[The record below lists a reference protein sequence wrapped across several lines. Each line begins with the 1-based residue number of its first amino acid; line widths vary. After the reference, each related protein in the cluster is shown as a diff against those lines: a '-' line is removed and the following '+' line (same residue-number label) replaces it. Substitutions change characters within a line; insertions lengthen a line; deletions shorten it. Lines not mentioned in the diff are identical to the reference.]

1 MAEMTEELLRQ
12 VLQEAQEKQQIGFL
26 IWHSWKSWDE
36 VAYELREGN
45 EHYDFALAQV
55 ANGNE
60 ATITHEWWGLK
71 LPAAI
76 AISVEKMNLSEEF
89 FEQVLKICKE
99 NNYIGPVTLLPLNEV
114 AECI

>member
-45 EHYDFALAQV
+45 EHYGF
-55 ANGNE
+55 
-60 ATITHEWWGLK
+60 I
-71 LPAAI
+71 
-76 AISVEKMNLSEEF
+76 
-89 FEQVLKICKE
+89 
-99 NNYIGPVTLLPLNEV
+99 
-114 AECI
+114 